1 MSKKVGLLIGG
12 AVLLGG
18 LFFVMLSQNRS
29 PKVENTPVQGETQ
42 EIAQTDKVSD
52 MNNPAS
58 DPDKDPALPGSVS
71 QDGSSRHARDGR
83 SGEKGKKLTVK
94 NQKKL
99 VEPKEGEFF
108 LSPVWS
114 LDGQVLYTGA
124 KYSGLYKYDPLT
136 GKTIQISDMEGIG
149 FGAEMLPDGSIKT
162 QKGIIDPDGVFKEG
176 VPEDPNFSVKDD
188 VIYLKQEDGSLQQL
202 TTGSD
207 NYFNPNMSPDG
218 TKVAYQGLVGGVYI
232 KDLNTGEVYNLG
244 QGTNPVWL
252 PDSSGILYAYSE
264 DDGYNLTAGEIYYAS
279 ADGASNHDVTGTP
292 DTIEQNPSLSPD
304 GTQILWNDE
313 NGNVYVGDLSDF

>member
-29 PKVENTPVQGETQ
+29 PKVENTPAQGETQ

-71 QDGSSRHARDGR
+71 QDGSSRQARDGK

-114 LDGQVLYTGA
+114 LDGKVLYTGA
-124 KYSGLYKYDPLT
+124 KYYGLYKYDPLT
-136 GKTIQISDMEGIG
+136 GKTIQISDMAGIG
-149 FGAEMLPDGSIKT
+149 FGGKCCRM
-162 QKGIIDPDGVFKEG
+162 
-176 VPEDPNFSVKDD
+176 VP
-188 VIYLKQEDGSLQQL
+188 
-202 TTGSD
+202 
-207 NYFNPNMSPDG
+207 
-218 TKVAYQGLVGGVYI
+218 
-232 KDLNTGEVYNLG
+232 
-244 QGTNPVWL
+244 
-252 PDSSGILYAYSE
+252 
-264 DDGYNLTAGEIYYAS
+264 
-279 ADGASNHDVTGTP
+279 
-292 DTIEQNPSLSPD
+292 
-304 GTQILWNDE
+304 
-313 NGNVYVGDLSDF
+313 